1 MKKFLTI
8 LFCVF
13 FNVIAFSQKNPKRID
28 TRNIT
33 DPEAFKRAMEY
44 NVAQAKKTD
53 EFLRNIDNIKYYG
66 PTDNR
71 LMPNKNWS
79 NSTSNSQQYTTEI
92 DEDSALIYSQDSIN
106 ISNEDSYNQTEYY
119 GDVAYGREKSWWNPF
134 DKGRERWSGMSYDH
148 TLEAAKDIAEEA
160 REYDRVVFVKGII
173 FWLIV
178 FGIIGFVIY
187 SIRKNKKDRTT
198 SHSQKEL
205 NGKLDNLKSAYD
217 KGLFSN
223 DEYQQK
229 VNTLN
234 KEFQQKE
241 EIENKE
247 KIMKEKIETLNQLY
261 KEGIIS
267 RQELDA
273 KIFKMEQDNL

>member
-33 DPEAFKRAMEY
+33 DPKAFKRAMEY
-44 NVAQAKKTD
+44 NVAQTKRTS
-53 EFLRNIDNIKYYG
+53 EFRRNIDNIKYYG

-79 NSTSNSQQYTTEI
+79 NSTSNSQQYTTVI

-160 REYDRVVFVKGII
+160 REYDRVVFVKGIV

-205 NGKLDNLKSAYD
+205 NNKLDNLKSAYD

-223 DEYQQK
+223 DEYQK
-229 VNTLN
+229 KANSLN
-234 KEFQQKE
+234 KEYQK
-241 EIENKE
+241 K
-247 KIMKEKIETLNQLY
+247 KK
-261 KEGIIS
+261 
-267 RQELDA
+267 
-273 KIFKMEQDNL
+273 

>member
-1 MKKFLTI
+1 MLLLFHKKI
-8 LFCVF
+8 L
-13 FNVIAFSQKNPKRID
+13 KKID

-33 DPEAFKRAMEY
+33 DPKAFKRALEY
-44 NVAQAKKTD
+44 NVAQTKRTS
-53 EFLRNIDNIKYYG
+53 EFRRNIDNIKYHG

-92 DEDSALIYSQDSIN
+92 D
-106 ISNEDSYNQTEYY
+106 EDSYNQTEYY

-205 NGKLDNLKSAYD
+205 NSKLDNLKSAYD

>member
-13 FNVIAFSQKNPKRID
+13 FNVIAFSQKNPKKPISSNDLKRQWAIAKA
-28 TRNIT
+28 
-33 DPEAFKRAMEY
+33 EASRSNPYFKNAE
-44 NVAQAKKTD
+44 K
-53 EFLRNIDNIKYYG
+53 IKYYG
-66 PTDNR
+66 PTDNA
-71 LMPNKNWS
+71 LIPNKNWE
-79 NSTSNSQQYTTEI
+79 NTEFAKV
-92 DEDSALIYSQDSIN
+92 SR
-106 ISNEDSYNQTEYY
+106 
-119 GDVAYGREKSWWNPF
+119 GREKSWWNPF

-205 NGKLDNLKSAYD
+205 NSKLDNLKSAYD

>member
-1 MKKFLTI
+1 MKKILTI

-13 FNVIAFSQKNPKRID
+13 FNVIAFSQKNPKKID

-33 DPEAFKRAMEY
+33 DVKELKRAMEY
-44 NVAQAKKTD
+44 NVAQAKRTN
-53 EFLRNIDNIKYYG
+53 EIARNIDNIKYYG

-71 LMPNKNWS
+71 LMPNINWEK
-79 NSTSNSQQYTTEI
+79 T
-92 DEDSALIYSQDSIN
+92 D
-106 ISNEDSYNQTEYY
+106 Y

-205 NGKLDNLKSAYD
+205 NSKLDNLKSAYD